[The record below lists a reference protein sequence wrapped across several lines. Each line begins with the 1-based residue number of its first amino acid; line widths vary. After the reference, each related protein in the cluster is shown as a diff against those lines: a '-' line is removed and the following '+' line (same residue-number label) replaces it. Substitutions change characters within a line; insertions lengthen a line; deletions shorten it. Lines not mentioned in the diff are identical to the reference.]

1 MCIRLE
7 ADDEKF
13 NSRDIEMHF
22 EILNLIPTHILFDT
36 AAKMYKSASFIIKLL
51 IESIQQINN
60 DTLVVNIQF
69 DISLIYLRNS
79 PYRSERPKC
88 IE

>member
-1 MCIRLE
+1 
-7 ADDEKF
+7 
-13 NSRDIEMHF
+13 
-22 EILNLIPTHILFDT
+22 
-36 AAKMYKSASFIIKLL
+36 MYKSASFIIKLL

-79 PYRSERPKC
+79 PYRSERSKC

>member
-22 EILNLIPTHILFDT
+22 EILNLIQTHISNR
-36 AAKMYKSASFIIKLL
+36 MCR
-51 IESIQQINN
+51 EN
-60 DTLVVNIQF
+60 V
-69 DISLIYLRNS
+69 
-79 PYRSERPKC
+79 
-88 IE
+88 